1 MNVHKK
7 HTGKTGKLFFSLDA
21 LQRTQLEM
29 SEGDVPFF
37 ALSRLNM
44 HGFSTSRY
52 TDRHTL
58 SVHGEARYKFHPRW
72 GIVGFV
78 EAGQYTSKL
87 EDIFKG
93 RTIISGG
100 AGIRWQVIRDKSM
113 HFGLEAAVS
122 NDDSAIYVQIGEN
135 F

>member
-1 MNVHKK
+1 M
-7 HTGKTGKLFFSLDA
+7 
-21 LQRTQLEM
+21 
-29 SEGDVPFF
+29 
-37 ALSRLNM
+37 
-44 HGFSTSRY
+44 
-52 TDRHTL
+52 
-58 SVHGEARYKFHPRW
+58 
-72 GIVGFV
+72 GFV

-135 F
+135 FRF